1 MEPGTG
7 ASVGQRVTGDVVRL
21 SRNSSSTLSPLI
33 LFLHMLHNRGSTC
46 SSCVGVQRVLI
57 LGKTLGVLIAQGQ
70 LWGCNPCAGAGSVQG
85 MWGLWRSLSGVLGW
99 NRGLLGATAGAE
111 DYQRWEQ

>member
-70 LWGCNPCAGAGSVQG
+70 LWGCNPCARGRQCARYVGIVEIPLWCVGLESGAPWCYS
-85 MWGLWRSLSGVLGW
+85 WC
-99 NRGLLGATAGAE
+99 
-111 DYQRWEQ
+111 